1 MKFSVIITC
10 YNEGAELLRAVRSV
24 QDQTYTDFEIIVVK
38 DFSAHQA
45 TLDACKQLEAEGIRV
60 LYADTNVGLSVTRN
74 MGIAAAKGD
83 VIYTLDGDDE
93 LPADALEIIAGA
105 FDKNLDAD
113 VVFGN
118 YELIER
124 DSSKIVNCA
133 RAITDGK
140 YLQISGL
147 IASGFLPLGQN
158 AIRRQIANLYPY
170 SQRYSYGCQD
180 VELKFRMLEHNVKY
194 VYIPHTLYR
203 WYKKPTGMNSSLK
216 NAQSLDMCYYEHM
229 PSVAPFLSH
238 RYVLSLCKQFQD
250 VERYRFYFHQ
260 YAPSWCRWAK
270 YFPFPILV
278 KFQRFVK

>member
-24 QDQTYTDFEIIVVK
+24 QAQTCQDYEIIVVK
-38 DFSAHQA
+38 DFSSHAE
-45 TLDACKQLEAEGIRV
+45 TLQVCHALEAEGIQV
-60 LYADTNVGLSVTRN
+60 LYADQNVGLSVTRN
-74 MGIAAAKGD
+74 MGIAVAQGD

-105 FDKNLDAD
+105 FDKNPDAD

-124 DSSKIVNCA
+124 DASKIVDCA
-133 RAITDGK
+133 RAIIDSK

-147 IASGFLPLGQN
+147 IASGLLPLGQN

-170 SQRYSYGCQD
+170 SQQYSFGCQD
-180 VELKFRMLEHNVKY
+180 IELKFRMLEHDVKY
-194 VYIPHTLYR
+194 VYISHILYR
-203 WYKKPTGMNSSLK
+203 WYKKPTGMNSSLR

-238 RYVLSLCKQFQD
+238 RYVLLLCKQFQD

-270 YFPFPILV
+270 YLPFPILA

>member
-60 LYADTNVGLSVTRN
+60 LYADTNVGVSVTRN
-74 MGIAAAKGD
+74 MGIAVATGEFT
-83 VIYTLDGDDE
+83 YTLDGDDE
-93 LPADALEIIAGA
+93 LPADALAVIADA
-105 FDKNLDAD
+105 FDKYPEAD
-113 VVFGN
+113 VLFGN
-118 YELIER
+118 YELIENGISTIV
-124 DSSKIVNCA
+124 DCSSVIKS
-133 RAITDGK
+133 GK
-140 YLQISGL
+140 YLRIADLISTN
-147 IASGFLPLGQN
+147 ILPIGQN
-158 AIRRQIANLYPY
+158 VSRKRVAIDNPSSRSY
-170 SQRYSYGCQD
+170 SFGCQD
-180 VELKFRMLEHNVKY
+180 FELQLRMLENDVKF

-203 WYKKPTGMNSSLK
+203 WYKKSTGINSSLK